1 MFPRNLG
8 AGAPKDPRPLANDPS
23 CVGAEGLEPR
33 PSPCKGEAK
42 VLVGGLSSAFVCHR
56 SALVYLGVLPSCYAR
71 CYAIPGQEN
80 APRVPIETQA
90 QSRTRVE
97 SRVDL
102 PMHPAVH

>member
-1 MFPRNLG
+1 
-8 AGAPKDPRPLANDPS
+8 
-23 CVGAEGLEPR
+23 
-33 PSPCKGEAK
+33 
-42 VLVGGLSSAFVCHR
+42 
-56 SALVYLGVLPSCYAR
+56 LVYLGVLPSCYAR